1 MTDKKRIAVL
11 QNVIADKDKQIEELQ
26 KQIDDLNEQINY
38 YNKSTDESIQE
49 LQDILKQAYEMKAE
63 FDKSHIEYEQT
74 KNGFRRDM
82 KKLLRRSKWG
92 F

>member
-1 MTDKKRIAVL
+1 MTDKKRISVL
-11 QNVIADKDKQIEELQ
+11 QDMIADRDKQIEELQ
-26 KQIDDLNEQINY
+26 KQVDDLNEQINY
-38 YNKSTDESIQE
+38 YKSTDESIQE

-63 FDKSHIEYEQT
+63 FEKSHIEYEQT

-82 KKLLRRSKWG
+82 KELLRRSKWG